1 MRRIWTIYLS
11 LVLFTHISKAAGEIT
26 FQIEPVTIFCCS
38 QSNVRKHKIT
48 KNSTP
53 KRHRFVFERNAK
65 QSQRDTKLPH
75 RDIKGL
81 KETKQSQGQLQ
92 RNAKCCSRWRC
103 QTTTKKHKTTTETQ
117 NNAADQNIRWIL
129 LPGQNLSLFY
139 VFS

>member
-1 MRRIWTIYLS
+1 MSGNTKLPKT
-11 LVLFTHISKAAGEIT
+11 VL
-26 FQIEPVTIFCCS
+26 
-38 QSNVRKHKIT
+38 
-48 KNSTP
+48 
-53 KRHRFVFERNAK
+53 
-65 QSQRDTKLPH
+65 QRDTDLYLKEMQNNHKETQLPH